1 MNDEHGAHEHGRW
14 TIDRAAEPGDWL
26 ESARA
31 AIESHD
37 LDVRAFA
44 VAVLKDRLPDI
55 ERDVV
60 EAALADGAFPARVG
74 EALGI
79 SRQAIHKRFGPGAPP
94 ARVPPTRA
102 TIERR
107 LARVAEQRAR
117 EQMLDEMWAGIEQR
131 QRAAG

>member
-1 MNDEHGAHEHGRW
+1 MNDEQERW
-14 TIDRAAEPGDWL
+14 KIERAAEPGDWF

-31 AIESHD
+31 VIESHD

-79 SRQAIHKRFGPGAPP
+79 SRQAIHKRFGPGAAPG
-94 ARVPPTRA
+94 RVPATRV

-107 LARVAEQRAR
+107 LAKVAERRAR

-131 QRAAG
+131 RRAAG